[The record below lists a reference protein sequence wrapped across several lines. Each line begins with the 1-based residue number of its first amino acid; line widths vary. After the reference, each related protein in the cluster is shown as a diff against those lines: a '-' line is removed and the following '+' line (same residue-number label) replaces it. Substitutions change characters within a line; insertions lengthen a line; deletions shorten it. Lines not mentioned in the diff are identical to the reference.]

1 MGKRILCLT
10 IPNLQ
15 AGGMERVM
23 SELAAYFCRTP
34 MLEVHL
40 VLYGKTP
47 EIFYSVPD
55 NLKIHQPGSV
65 FKNRFRFIYAIGR
78 LIYLRKSIKRIKP
91 DSILSFGEYWNSF
104 VLLALLGLP
113 YPVFISD
120 RCSPEKRFGLIHTF
134 LRRTLY
140 PQSKGI
146 IAQTEKA
153 RELFLA
159 GNNHTNIA
167 VISNPIRNIGLSE
180 SRSDREKSVLM
191 VGRLIESKHQDMLI
205 EMFSKVNLPEWK
217 LILVGY
223 DHLKQSNMERLKA
236 LAKELN
242 VEQKVVFMGKQSN
255 IEEIYKRSSVF
266 AFTSSSEGFPNAI
279 GEAMSAG
286 LPVVAFDCI
295 AGPSDL
301 ITNDLNGF
309 LIPLFDCSLFQE
321 KLKKLMVDASLRERF
336 GTNALESIKAF
347 SIQNIGEQFFNFI
360 LPSNETA
367 SD

>member
-1 MGKRILCLT
+1 MKKKILCLT
-10 IPNLQ
+10 IPSLQ

-23 SELAAYFCRTP
+23 SELASYFYQNQR
-34 MLEVHL
+34 LDVHL
-40 VLYGKTP
+40 ILYGKAP
-47 EIFYSVPD
+47 EIFYVVPD
-55 NLKIHQPGSV
+55 NLKIHQPVKS
-65 FKNRFRFIYAIGR
+65 FDNRFRLIYAIGR
-78 LIYLRKSIKRIKP
+78 LIFLRKCIKRLKP
-91 DSILSFGEYWNSF
+91 DSVLSFGEYWNSF
-104 VLLALLGLP
+104 VLLALLGLS

-120 RCSPEKRFGLIHTF
+120 RCSPEERFGVFHSF

-153 RELFLA
+153 KELFLTR
-159 GNNHTNIA
+159 NNHSNIS
-167 VISNPIRNIGLSE
+167 VISNPIRSIGFSGKE
-180 SRSDREKSVLM
+180 IKREKCVLM

-205 EMFSKVNLPEWK
+205 EMFSKVNLPEWN

-223 DHLKQSNMERLKA
+223 DHLKQSNMQRLKA

-242 VEQKVVFMGKQSN
+242 IEKRVIFMGKQRN
-255 IEEIYKRSSVF
+255 IEEIYNRSSVF

-309 LIPLFDCSLFQE
+309 LIPLFDNNLFQE
-321 KLKKLMVDASLRERF
+321 RLRLLMMDENLRERL
-336 GTNALESIKAF
+336 GKNALESVKAF
-347 SIQNIGEQFFNFI
+347 SIQSIGEQFSNFI
-360 LPSNETA
+360 LTSK
-367 SD
+367 